1 MKDYILKDTYQ
12 DDDFGK
18 LSFFLEVKDFL
29 ENRLEENIALGEFK
43 KAEEDKDL
51 IKLLEYVTRD

>member
-18 LSFFLEVKDFL
+18 LSFFLEMKDFL
-29 ENRLEENIALGEFK
+29 ENREEENTALGEFK
-43 KAEEDKDL
+43 KAEENKDL
-51 IKLLEYVTRD
+51 IKLLEYVIRN